1 MYFYPETRHFNSEAK
16 PQKLHR
22 FVMIFSFQYFFSDSR
37 IAVGYQLRPPFTIN
51 AAMTSVI

>member
-22 FVMIFSFQYFFSDSR
+22 FLMIFSFQYFFSDSR